1 MRISWLV
8 WRNAKCVFGENE
20 LMCAVCFSLYDG
32 CNSGL
37 QNEEW
42 MVKHQ
47 CKARLGSLVFWTEI
61 WKWPK
66 VKCFV
71 NESTWLNPG
80 LMDAASKVSHDR
92 RMVFLMC
99 CAMLLCGLTANPENP
114 IARSVRPFLVWVKFY
129 GSFSVG
135 CCDRILWNA
144 KPKWMQSGF
153 WSFSVLQCYML
164 LCFWQNKWNANSRVR
179 FERVWTMAFCCCVM
193 LVKQNQGQAHWKFW
207 TVFGRKCQMQF
218 FSISGIDCVMACG
231 CYFQGD
237 ENV

>member
-1 MRISWLV
+1 MPGLCSSEVLWQVWYMWKNAVLEGEWAKALCLLV
-8 WRNAKCVFGENE
+8 RLAKFGNDDKLMNQSCCQELLLVLSLDSKFENARRWDFLRVNE
-20 LMCAVCFSLYDG
+20 VRFFCWFLLVAIAATGFLNDRKMV
-32 CNSGL
+32 
-37 QNEEW
+37 EW
-42 MVKHQ
+42 MLCQ
-47 CKARLGSLVFWTEI
+47 CRARLGSLVFWTEI

-99 CAMLLCGLTANPENP
+99 CAMLLCGLTANPANP

-144 KPKWMQSGF
+144 KPIARSGLRECMHL
-153 WSFSVLQCYML
+153 VLL
-164 LCFWQNKWNANSRVR
+164 ARLF
-179 FERVWTMAFCCCVM
+179 
-193 LVKQNQGQAHWKFW
+193 
-207 TVFGRKCQMQF
+207 
-218 FSISGIDCVMACG
+218 
-231 CYFQGD
+231 
-237 ENV
+237 